1 MNKHMK
7 LIVSVLFIVIILL
20 TAAISRFYSDTTKTT
35 YDGSAQTEIEKLYD
49 TDTAGNR
56 IFENDEGLF
65 GIIDSSDRIIV
76 APEWY
81 QLQFCDNGI
90 CIAKSRIK
98 NETLSGCIDYE
109 GNIVVPIIYRNIIRH
124 SADGLT
130 FYTAQAD
137 SDSSWVVYDKNFTP
151 CFTNSWTGCE
161 FSDKTL
167 TLTDNKGR
175 FIYSADENGLELSS
189 AVVKGNTLG
198 CDFTLSVDTGTLLD
212 KLYPRLIEAVST
224 VTEKYVEYAFSG
236 DNSTLSG
243 IKASGSLSQI
253 FQGDD
258 RIVGKKLTGISKV
271 FLYSTNSSDGEQ
283 HFIVSV
289 SADAEITYKSVS
301 GSDASMNVSCNAS
314 IELSGSTEN
323 SLRALSGEFTPS
335 KLPYPD
341 EELAPPYSE
350 NDAQN
355 NSQSVNQ

>member
-1 MNKHMK
+1 MK

-35 YDGSAQTEIEKLYD
+35 YDGSAQTEVEKLYD
-49 TDTAGNR
+49 TDPEGNR

-109 GNIVVPIIYRNIIRH
+109 GNIVVPVIYRNIIRH

-167 TLTDNKGR
+167 TLTDKKGR
-175 FIYSADENGLELSS
+175 FTYSADENGLEFSS

-198 CDFTLSVDTGTLLD
+198 CDFTLSIDTGTLLD
-212 KLYPRLIEAVST
+212 KLYPRLIETVST
-224 VTEKYVEYAFSG
+224 VTEKYIEYAFSG

-253 FQGDD
+253 FPGDD
-258 RIVGKKLTGISKV
+258 RIISKKLTGISKV
-271 FLYSTNSSDGEQ
+271 FLYSTNSTDGEQ

-301 GSDASMNVSCNAS
+301 GSDTSMNVSCNAL

-323 SLRALSGEFTPS
+323 SIRALSASFTPS
-335 KLPYPD
+335 KLPYP
-341 EELAPPYSE
+341 EEEIPPSE
-350 NDAQN
+350 NENDVGPEK
-355 NSQSVNQ
+355 SLR